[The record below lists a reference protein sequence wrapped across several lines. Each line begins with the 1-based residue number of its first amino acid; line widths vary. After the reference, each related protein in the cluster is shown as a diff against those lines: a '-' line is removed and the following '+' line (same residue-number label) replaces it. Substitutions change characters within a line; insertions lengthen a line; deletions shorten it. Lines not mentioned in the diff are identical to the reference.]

1 MFDLY
6 ESKKTG
12 SLYRYGGLLC
22 RTRGFSRQHVERCD
36 GTGQQLIA
44 FLVVFFGGVRFT
56 LQTLILG

>member
-1 MFDLY
+1 MFNLY

-22 RTRGFSRQHVERCD
+22 RTRGLSRQHVKRCD

-44 FLVVFFGGVRFT
+44 FLVIFFRDIRFN